1 MSKVLLVLF
10 WIIVI
15 YYSFKWAMRYIA
27 PFLMKKF
34 VRKVQKN
41 FEEQTNNNQP
51 KKKKDSV
58 NIDYSPEDNQKQQK
72 DNLGEYVDYE
82 EVE

>member
-1 MSKVLLVLF
+1 MAKFLLVLF

-15 YYSFKWAMRYIA
+15 YYFFKWTMRYIA
-27 PFLMKKF
+27 PFLMKKY

-41 FEEQTNNNQP
+41 FEEQTKHNQP
-51 KKKKDSV
+51 SKKKDSV
-58 NIDYSPEDNQKQQK
+58 NIDYSPEDDRKQQK

>member
-10 WIIVI
+10 WIIVV
-15 YYSFKWAMRYIA
+15 YYFFKWTSRYIF

-34 VRKVQKN
+34 VKKVQKN
-41 FEEQTNNNQP
+41 FEEQINYNQP

-58 NIDYSPEDNQKQQK
+58 NINFSPEDDRKQKK
-72 DNLGEYVDYE
+72 DDLGEYVDYE
-82 EVE
+82 DVE

>member
-1 MSKVLLVLF
+1 MPKVLLVLF

-15 YYSFKWAMRYIA
+15 YYFFKWATRYIF
-27 PFLMKKF
+27 PFFMKKYIQ
-34 VRKVQKN
+34 KVQKN
-41 FEEQTNNNQP
+41 FEEQAKKNQP

-58 NIDYSPEDNQKQQK
+58 NIDFSPKDDQKQKK

-82 EVE
+82 EME